1 MAEPGVSGLLV
12 SIVRK
17 VRGVQFQEVQE
28 GLRIITGLGRRTTAR
43 DRGRGRTG
51 STGPRARKLR
61 RHRKA
66 DVRSSGE
73 VGFETLSLRDLPV
86 EVGEELPADKGLL
99 CVKVEGG
106 S

>member
-1 MAEPGVSGLLV
+1 MYTLPETATSREAVAEPGVSGLLV

-43 DRGRGRTG
+43 DRGRGR
-51 STGPRARKLR
+51 KLR
-61 RHRKA
+61 RHRRA
-66 DVRSSGE
+66 DMRSSGE

-99 CVKVEGG
+99 CVKV
-106 S
+106 